1 MAYRFRKISEE
12 DNNVIASIIRNNL
25 EQFHLDIPGT
35 AYYDEGLDRLSEC
48 YKDPGSGYFVLVGDD
63 GRVVGGIGYSAF
75 PMMRDTA
82 ELQKLY
88 LDPAVKGEGL
98 GYGMIRYVEEQMRS
112 SGFRRSYLETHDNL
126 QAAIHIYEKS
136 GYLEIEK
143 PENIGHSSM
152 NRFFVK
158 EL

>member
-63 GRVVGGIGYSAF
+63 ERVVDG
-75 PMMRDTA
+75 
-82 ELQKLY
+82 
-88 LDPAVKGEGL
+88 
-98 GYGMIRYVEEQMRS
+98 
-112 SGFRRSYLETHDNL
+112 
-126 QAAIHIYEKS
+126 
-136 GYLEIEK
+136 
-143 PENIGHSSM
+143 
-152 NRFFVK
+152 RFFSFYNETDLDWISDLGLIEYWITEYDRPERPREK
-158 EL
+158 WLNTLWRKM